1 MGRGPE
7 NEFVVPDPMASRVH
21 ARIEYRRDQFL
32 LIDQSLNG
40 TYLQMHGMKEVALR
54 RDETLLEKSGI
65 ISLGKSTAENPG
77 SCLEFSVQRGNSQI
91 ASRALMRKG
100 PVR

>member
-21 ARIEYRRDQFL
+21 ARIEYRRDRFL

-54 RDETLLEKSGI
+54 RDETVLEKSGI
-65 ISLGKSTAENPG
+65 ISLGKSTTENREC
-77 SCLEFSVQRGNSQI
+77 CLEFSVQRGNSQV

-100 PVR
+100 PIR

>member
-1 MGRGPE
+1 
-7 NEFVVPDPMASRVH
+7 
-21 ARIEYRRDQFL
+21 
-32 LIDQSLNG
+32 
-40 TYLQMHGMKEVALR
+40 
-54 RDETLLEKSGI
+54 
-65 ISLGKSTAENPG
+65 LGKSVTESRE